1 MTIDDVGGKRRI
13 RLTGA
18 ERREKILGVAAELF
32 AAKGFHETSVSEI
45 AEAAGIS
52 KIVLYDHFA
61 SKEELFIEITKAAR
75 DGLLARGRERMAAS
89 GTFEDRLRA
98 AVEAFFSYVEEQPA
112 QARVLLL
119 APKGEPQ
126 LRDMVA
132 AIQEEGTRGLSGLL
146 AAEESLLTGAPD
158 RAERLV
164 LITEFI
170 KIGLRGLVEWW
181 ADHPDIPREKLVAAA
196 MDVAWTGLGA
206 LRR

>member
-1 MTIDDVGGKRRI
+1 MTIDDVGGKKRV